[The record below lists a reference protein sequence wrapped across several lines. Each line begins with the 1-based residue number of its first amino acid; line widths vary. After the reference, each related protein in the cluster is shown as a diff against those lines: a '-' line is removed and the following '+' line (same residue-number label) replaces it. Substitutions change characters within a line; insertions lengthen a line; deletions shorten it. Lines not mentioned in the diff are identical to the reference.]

1 MIIAHFHVVG
11 VVVITPDEADAVLV
25 VDPYAV
31 LSFPVTSKRF
41 KAVARRKSEVVQN
54 LGSVHHFQLP
64 TSRAFYLP
72 ETPDGLTIEKALG
85 VLVSKCL
92 DHAIVYSAIGNKTSK
107 K

>member
-1 MIIAHFHVVG
+1 MVVAHFYIVG
-11 VVVITPDEADAVLV
+11 IVVIAPDEADTVLV

-31 LSFPVTSKRF
+31 LSFPVTFKRF
-41 KAVARRKSEVVQN
+41 KAVARRKSQVVQN

-85 VLVSKCL
+85 VLVSERL
-92 DHAIVYSAIGNKTSK
+92 DHAIVYSAIGYMATNK
-107 K
+107 